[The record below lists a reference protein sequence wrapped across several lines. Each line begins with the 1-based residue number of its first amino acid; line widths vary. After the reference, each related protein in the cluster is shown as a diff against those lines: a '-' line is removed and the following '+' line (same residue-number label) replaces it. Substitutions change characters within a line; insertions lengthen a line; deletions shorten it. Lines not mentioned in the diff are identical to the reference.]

1 MSQAKLE
8 RNRAKKFGALN
19 AGLYKEMKSC
29 LRTVYTKE
37 LLSVVTGNGG
47 LTGADNQKATV
58 TEEVVLPKKPQIQ
71 SSKAT
76 ASLPSLQT
84 NPQSSR
90 LVPTGSQESCVA
102 PKEGR
107 DLAPASDGTMDNGYG
122 SSFH

>member
-1 MSQAKLE
+1 MRKTKVSERTGLSQAELE
-8 RNRAKKFGALN
+8 RNRAKNFGALD

-58 TEEVVLPKKPQIQ
+58 TEDIVLPKKPQIQ

-84 NPQSSR
+84 NPQCSR
-90 LVPTGSQESCVA
+90 LVPTVS
-102 PKEGR
+102 
-107 DLAPASDGTMDNGYG
+107 
-122 SSFH
+122 